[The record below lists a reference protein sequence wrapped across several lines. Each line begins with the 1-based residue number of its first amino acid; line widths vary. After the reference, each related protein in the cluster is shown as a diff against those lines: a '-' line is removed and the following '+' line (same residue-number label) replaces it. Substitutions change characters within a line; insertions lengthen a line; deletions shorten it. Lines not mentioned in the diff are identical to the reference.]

1 MKKLTL
7 SADPEVIAQAHRLA
21 EQQGTSVSAIFS
33 RLIRLLAR
41 QRDQR
46 PPIGPLTRQA
56 SGLIEMPAG
65 QSERDILS
73 GALADKYGID
83 S

>member
-41 QRDQR
+41 ERDQR
-46 PPIGPLTRQA
+46 RPIGPLTRQA
-56 SGLIEMPAG
+56 SGLIEMPSG

-73 GALADKYGID
+73 GALADKYGVD